1 MHLGRLGGRKREWGA
16 WRFLWVWAILAWPT
30 TSFSQEADPFLFE
43 RAKQVADA
51 WLDQGTLWSKSA
63 LAHLKD
69 QIAGQR
75 DPVLRRRQLLL
86 GVRMARW
93 LGDEAESDRL
103 LARLEEEAGAD
114 PVWRFAV
121 ALERA
126 LESSFDYRVE
136 EAQRRL
142 DALLTRT
149 DMATLPVP
157 ARVWLRLAQAHL
169 DALTNRPQEAIRSLA
184 QAAEDIRHAPANLR
198 QALMAT
204 LLLGYGEVAASFLDL
219 KGVVRSYD
227 AAFRLR
233 GALAGPA
240 NTADI
245 VYHIGNLLNRSG
257 QSESARLLFGR
268 LVALGQAQGSPP
280 TVFFGEY
287 GLMKVWHNLGDPD
300 RSDRHA
306 QAALAAFTPRPLF
319 MAAIAQHR
327 ALNALARGDR
337 ENARK
342 WFAQGERLMKAVPKA
357 YFSSEYASYQALIAS
372 ELAAASG
379 RGEEAVAAMRRYA
392 RMRVEAVGEIFR
404 REAAFVLSSLL
415 NELEEAEVLAARRR
429 QGASRHLH
437 RLSLVR
443 QAAMGLAVVL
453 AILVLLFLY
462 QRRAARMLARA
473 RIEAENASRRKD
485 EFLAAM
491 SHELRTPLNAIIG
504 FAEWTL
510 QEPHGPLGDGRYRDH
525 FQAIAS
531 SGRHLLAVINDL
543 IEASEQGGALPKLV
557 ETTMPLADDVAAVV
571 SLLEPEARE
580 RRKTIQ
586 VELPKDLPRL
596 HADHRL
602 VRQILINLLGNAIKY
617 ASDGTTIHLAAD
629 VAPDGG
635 IKIVVADE
643 GPGMSEEDLAEA
655 RTRFGRPR
663 SHWRRSAEGASGSGL
678 GLAIV
683 DELVRAHGGRWEIL
697 SRLGQGTRIVVHF
710 PPERSEKS
718 A

>member
-1 MHLGRLGGRKREWGA
+1 MPLGRLGGRKKEWGA
-16 WRFLWVWAILAWPT
+16 WRFLWVWAAFAWPAV
-30 TSFSQEADPFLFE
+30 SFAQEADPFLFE
-43 RAKQVADA
+43 RAKQVADT
-51 WLDQGTLWSKSA
+51 WLDQGTLWSKTSLMA
-63 LAHLKD
+63 LEGR
-69 QIAGQR
+69 IAREQ
-75 DPVLRRRQLLL
+75 DPTMRRRKLLL
-86 GVRMARW
+86 AVRMARW
-93 LGDEAESDRL
+93 LGDESESDRL
-103 LARLEEEAGAD
+103 LAQLEEEAGTD

-126 LESSFDYRVE
+126 LDPSFDYRIE
-136 EAQRRL
+136 EAQGRL
-142 DALLTRT
+142 DALLAHTNVAR
-149 DMATLPVP
+149 LP
-157 ARVWLRLAQAHL
+157 ALGRVWLRLAQAHL
-169 DALTNRPQEAIRSLA
+169 DALTNRPQEAIRALT
-184 QAAEDIRHAPANLR
+184 QAAADIPQAPANLR
-198 QALMAT
+198 QALTAT
-204 LLLGYGEVAASFLDL
+204 LLLGYGEVSASFLDL

-233 GALAGPA
+233 GALAGPV

-268 LVALGQAQGSPP
+268 LVALGRAQASPP
-280 TVFFGEY
+280 SVFFGEY

-306 QAALAAFTPRPLF
+306 EAALAAFTPRPLYL
-319 MAAIAQHR
+319 AAIAQHR

-342 WFAQGERLMKAVPKA
+342 WFEQSEQLMKSVPKA
-357 YFSSEYASYQALIAS
+357 YVRSEYASYQALIAS
-372 ELAAASG
+372 ELAAAAG
-379 RGEEAVAAMRRYA
+379 HGEEAIEAMRSYA

-415 NELEEAEVLAARRR
+415 NELEEAEVLTAQRR
-429 QGASRHLH
+429 QGARRHLH
-437 RLSLVR
+437 RLSLAR
-443 QAAMGLAVVL
+443 QVAVGLAVIL
-453 AILVLLFLY
+453 AILLLLFLY
-462 QRRAARMLARA
+462 QRNAARALARA
-473 RIEAENASRRKD
+473 RLEAEDASRRKD

-543 IEASEQGGALPKLV
+543 IEASEQGGAPPKLV
-557 ETTMPLADDVAAVV
+557 ETAMPLADDVAAVV
-571 SLLEPEARE
+571 SLLEAEARD

-586 VELPKDLPRL
+586 VDLPKDLPRL
-596 HADHRL
+596 RADHRL

-617 ASDGTTIHLAAD
+617 ASDDTNIQLTAD
-629 VAPDGG
+629 VTPDGG
-635 IKIVVADE
+635 IEIVVADE

-663 SHWRRSAEGASGSGL
+663 SHWRRPADGASGSGL

-683 DELVRAHGGRWEIL
+683 DELVRAHGGQWEIV
-697 SRLGQGTRIVVHF
+697 SRLGEGTRIVVRF
-710 PPERSEKS
+710 PPERSVGV

>member
-1 MHLGRLGGRKREWGA
+1 MDLRRLGGWKKEAGA
-16 WRFLWVWAILAWPT
+16 WRFLWLWAILAWPA

-43 RAKQVADA
+43 QAKQVADA
-51 WLDQGTLWSKSA
+51 WLDQGTLWSETA
-63 LAHLKD
+63 LRRLKD

-103 LARLEEEAGAD
+103 LAQLEKEAGTD
-114 PVWRFAV
+114 PAWRFAG

-126 LESSFDYRVE
+126 LEPSFDYRVE

-142 DALLTRT
+142 NALLART
-149 DMATLPVP
+149 HVDQLPAS

-169 DALTNRPQEAIRSLA
+169 DALTNRPQDAIRSLT
-184 QAAEDIRHAPANLR
+184 QAAEDIRHASADLR
-198 QALMAT
+198 QVLMAT

-268 LVALGQAQGSPP
+268 LAALGRAQGSPP
-280 TVFFGEY
+280 SVFFGEY

-319 MAAIAQHR
+319 LAAIAQHR
-327 ALNALARGDR
+327 ALNALTRGDR

-342 WFAQGERLMKAVPKA
+342 WFAQGERLMKAVPKT
-357 YFSSEYASYQALIAS
+357 YFRSEYASYQALIAS
-372 ELAAASG
+372 DLAAAAG
-379 RGEEAVAAMRRYA
+379 RGDDAVSAMRRYA
-392 RMRVEAVGEIFR
+392 RMRVEAVSEIFR

-429 QGASRHLH
+429 EGASRHLH

-443 QAAMGLAVVL
+443 QAEMGLAVVL

-462 QRRAARMLARA
+462 QRRTARMLARA

-510 QEPHGPLGDGRYRDH
+510 QEPYGPLGNGRYRDH
-525 FQAIAS
+525 FRAVAS

-543 IEASEQGGALPKLV
+543 IESSEQGGALVKLV
-557 ETTMPLADDVAAVV
+557 ETVKPLADDVAAVV
-571 SLLEPEARE
+571 LLLEPEARD
-580 RRKTIQ
+580 RRKTIH
-586 VELPKDLPRL
+586 VDLPKDLPQLR
-596 HADHRL
+596 ADHRL

-617 ASDGTTIHLAAD
+617 ALDDTTIHLTAG

-635 IKIVVADE
+635 IEIIVADE

-663 SHWRRSAEGASGSGL
+663 SQGEQSAKGASGSGL

-683 DELVRAHGGRWEIL
+683 DELVRAHDGRWEIV

-710 PPERSEKS
+710 PPERSEE
-718 A
+718 AP

>member
-1 MHLGRLGGRKREWGA
+1 MRLGWPGGRKTAGGA
-16 WRFLWVWAILAWPT
+16 WCLLWVWAVLAWPAV
-30 TSFSQEADPFLFE
+30 SFSQEGDPFLFE

-51 WLDQGTLWSKSA
+51 WLDQGTLWSKPT
-63 LAHLKD
+63 LARLKD
-69 QIAGQR
+69 KMADEP

-86 GVRMARW
+86 AVRMARW
-93 LGDEAESDRL
+93 LGDDAESDRL
-103 LARLEEEAGAD
+103 LARLEEEAGSD
-114 PVWRFAV
+114 PAWRFAV

-126 LESSFDYRVE
+126 LDPSFDYRVE

-142 DALLTRT
+142 EALLGRT
-149 DMATLPVP
+149 NVETLPVP

-169 DALTNRPQEAIRSLA
+169 DALTNRPQAAIRSLA
-184 QAAEDIRHAPANLR
+184 QAAEDIRHAPPDLR

-240 NTADI
+240 NTAEI

-268 LVALGQAQGSPP
+268 LVALGRAQESPP
-280 TVFFGEY
+280 SVFLGEY

-327 ALNALARGDR
+327 ALNALARGER
-337 ENARK
+337 EKARE
-342 WFAQGERLMKAVPKA
+342 WFVRGERLMKAVPKS
-357 YFSSEYASYQALIAS
+357 YLSSEYASYQALIDS
-372 ELAAASG
+372 ELAAAAG
-379 RGEEAVAAMRRYA
+379 RGEEAVDAMRRYA

-415 NELEEAEVLAARRR
+415 NELEEAEVLAARGR

-443 QAAMGLAVVL
+443 QAAVGLAVVL
-453 AILVLLFLY
+453 AVLVLLFLY

-473 RIEAENASRRKD
+473 RIEAEQASRRKD

-510 QEPHGPLGDGRYRDH
+510 QEPHGPLGDKRYRDH
-525 FQAIAS
+525 FQAIAT
-531 SGRHLLAVINDL
+531 SGRHLLAVISDL
-543 IEASEQGGALPKLV
+543 IEASEQGGVLPKLV
-557 ETTMPLADDVAAVV
+557 ETTEPLADDVAAVV
-571 SLLEPEARE
+571 ALLEPEARD
-580 RRKTIQ
+580 RHKTIHI
-586 VELPKDLPRL
+586 ELPKDLPRL

-602 VRQILINLLGNAIKY
+602 VRQILINLLGNAVKY
-617 ASDGTTIHLAAD
+617 ASDGTTIHLAAEL
-629 VAPDGG
+629 AADGG
-635 IKIVVADE
+635 IQIVVTDE

-663 SHWRRSAEGASGSGL
+663 SQWGQAADGASGSGL

-683 DELVRAHGGRWEIL
+683 DELVRAHGGSWEIV
-697 SRLGQGTRIVVHF
+697 SRLGQGTRVVVRF
-710 PPERSEKS
+710 PPERSKTS
-718 A
+718 P